1 MSQSLKCA
9 EKTHFSK
16 IEALL
21 KTGADAN
28 HSCLD
33 VFLNTTPTAYAD
45 ITQFRTGASPDATS
59 LDIPSGNSKN
69 SKKVGDRNENVEGI
83 NERGFRKADTDA
95 YGEEENE
102 YKFDD
107 TIAAAADDADDD
119 EGYSSNG
126 YTRFYDPY
134 HEMYYYA
141 DEALSEIRLMKPTFL
156 SILKNRK
163 SAHH

>member
-1 MSQSLKCA
+1 M
-9 EKTHFSK
+9 
-16 IEALL
+16 
-21 KTGADAN
+21 
-28 HSCLD
+28 
-33 VFLNTTPTAYAD
+33 
-45 ITQFRTGASPDATS
+45 
-59 LDIPSGNSKN
+59 
-69 SKKVGDRNENVEGI
+69 EGI

-134 HEMYYYA
+134 HEMYYYV
-141 DEALSEIRLMKPTFL
+141 DEAT
-156 SILKNRK
+156 
-163 SAHH
+163 SAHLIG